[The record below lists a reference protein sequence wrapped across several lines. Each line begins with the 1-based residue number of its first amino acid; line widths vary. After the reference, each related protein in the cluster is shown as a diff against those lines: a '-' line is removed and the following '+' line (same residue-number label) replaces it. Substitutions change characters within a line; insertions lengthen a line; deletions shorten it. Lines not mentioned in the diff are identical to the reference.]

1 MSAARTASARTGRV
15 RLDATNLRLL
25 CVLVPLVLVLGCL
38 EGGKLF
44 GVGGLRS
51 MAFQLPELG
60 LLALAMMIPMLSG
73 GIDLS
78 IISAANLCALAMA
91 YAMTTWPPP
100 HGGAGALALAGFAV
114 ASLALAALVGLVNGF
129 MIACLRVPP
138 MLATLG
144 TMTAVKGILIGFTH
158 GNVISGFPAPI
169 VFIGQG
175 TWLGIPVVLVL
186 FLAVVAPLSVLINRT
201 PLGRAVAMIGS
212 NEQATRYSGIDT
224 RRSLLWVYL
233 LSALLAASAGLV
245 MVARFN
251 SANAAYGESY
261 LLVAILAAVLGGVS
275 PLGGFGKVSGVI
287 LSLLILQL
295 LSTASILLGLSQFIT
310 LAMWGAILLLASG
323 GIVFKDW
330 MTNRFRNSRAA
341 ARSAQAG
348 PALEPGVGA
357 AEPPGLA

>member
-1 MSAARTASARTGRV
+1 MSQAQPAVKGNGRP

-25 CVLVPLVLVLGCL
+25 CVLVPLVLVLGYL

-44 GVGGLRS
+44 GVAGLRS

-78 IISAANLCALAMA
+78 IISTANLCALAMA
-91 YAMTTWPPP
+91 YAMTTWLPAA
-100 HGGAGALALAGFAV
+100 HGAPGALPLIGFAA
-114 ASLALAALVGLVNGF
+114 ASLALAALVGLVNGI
-129 MIACLRVPP
+129 MVAYLRVPP

-186 FLAVVAPLSVLINRT
+186 FLAVVAPLSVLINQT

-233 LSALLAASAGLV
+233 LSALLAALAGLV

-323 GIVFKDW
+323 GIVFKEW
-330 MTNRFRNSRAA
+330 LGNRLLNARAA
-341 ARSAQAG
+341 KHPSRVDPDHQG
-348 PALEPGVGA
+348 LKPGTT
-357 AEPPGLA
+357 

>member
-1 MSAARTASARTGRV
+1 MSQAQPAATGRLRD

-25 CVLVPLVLVLGCL
+25 CVLVPLILILGYL
-38 EGGKLF
+38 EGDKLF
-44 GVGGLRS
+44 GVAGLRS

-78 IISAANLCALAMA
+78 IISTANLCALSMA
-91 YAMTTWPPP
+91 CFMTTWLPAG
-100 HGGAGALALAGFAV
+100 HGAGGSLLLVGYALA
-114 ASLALAALVGLVNGF
+114 SLFLAALVGLVNGV
-129 MIACLRVPP
+129 MIAYLRVPP

-144 TMTAVKGILIGFTH
+144 SMTAVKGLLIGFTH

-175 TWLGIPVVLVL
+175 TCFGIPVVLVL
-186 FLAVVAPLSVLINRT
+186 FLAVVLPLSVLINRT

-212 NEQATRYSGIDT
+212 NERATRYSGIDT

-233 LSALLAASAGLV
+233 LSALLAAIAGIV

-323 GIVFKDW
+323 GIVLKGWLD
-330 MTNRFRNSRAA
+330 NRMRN
-341 ARSAQAG
+341 AR
-348 PALEPGVGA
+348 PATPADLPMKTLDGRI
-357 AEPPGLA
+357 P

>member
-1 MSAARTASARTGRV
+1 MSQAQYAAKGYGRF

-25 CVLVPLVLVLGCL
+25 CVLVPLSLVLGGL

-44 GVGGLRS
+44 GVAGLRS

-78 IISAANLCALAMA
+78 IISTANLCALAMA
-91 YAMTTWPPP
+91 YAMTTWLPAA
-100 HGGAGALALAGFAV
+100 HGAPGALPLIGFAV
-114 ASLALAALVGLVNGF
+114 ASLALAALVGLVNGI
-129 MIACLRVPP
+129 MVAYLRVPP

-144 TMTAVKGILIGFTH
+144 TMTAVKGLLIGFSH
-158 GNVISGFPAPI
+158 GNVISGFPAAI

-175 TWLGIPVVLVL
+175 AWFGIPVVLVL

-233 LSALLAASAGLV
+233 LSALLAALAGLV

-323 GIVFKDW
+323 GIVFKEW
-330 MTNRFRNSRAA
+330 LGNRMLNARAA
-341 ARSAQAG
+341 ARRPKPDPDDQA
-348 PALEPGVGA
+348 LKPGTT
-357 AEPPGLA
+357 